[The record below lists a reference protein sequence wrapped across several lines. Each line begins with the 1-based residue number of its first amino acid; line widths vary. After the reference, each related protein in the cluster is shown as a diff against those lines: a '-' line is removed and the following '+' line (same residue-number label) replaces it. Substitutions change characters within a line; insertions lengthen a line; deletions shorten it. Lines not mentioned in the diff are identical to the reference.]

1 MSKPFKRA
9 NDLAR
14 QVFEAFM
21 TQVVEQ
27 YVLKEHRSPIH
38 LQHKKNNDPKP
49 LDDKQTQAILDE
61 KEIDIRTL
69 YLMRVSG
76 KGGYSSER
84 DKFARYRENMNITLL
99 DHVLSVTRG
108 ALMLAVLSWLQED
121 PEMDETTII
130 ERLKVL
136 AATAFIHDLDKMLQ
150 LPRNEA
156 LTLEHVE
163 SAMQRYGLSAFLND
177 IQLTAEQMRFLI
189 EQVETSQA
197 FRHPCSVEPK
207 RAYSRDAKR
216 YAQLADK
223 LDGLWCTHGTE
234 SGLDAIVAYMQG
246 STALADEVLTQW
258 QAVDIFDPHHPFLL
272 DELQRNLSFACR
284 RESGIPPLLET
295 HHDGRLFMLLP
306 SKMFE
311 KILGKGI
318 QRFLEKGLP
327 FHLEVIFVQGKPKIK
342 NGEPTYSKLTELVE
356 DDLSDNYIGQL
367 FKVKK
372 TLISTVTPEMDAL
385 LGELG
390 LQPCWLEKVDG
401 ALTSPYPN
409 PSNLEIYAQKNL
421 RKVAKMVLSLKFFAD
436 KKTLQKCTQQLI
448 TQLEEALPD
457 WIQSIADPD
466 SYVVMMSLWCMAITH
481 KRVEKK
487 QKIWGDKGLL
497 NIWLEGDEE
506 HQGFISNL
514 SDDSPEILQAV
525 ERYYNQLLHRQR
537 VAPVDEK
544 LSGRCLFTDMP
555 VSQKSIIR
563 QELGL
568 YEVKASAFTGR
579 EGKPDSI
586 TAPAKGEVP
595 ISLVSLAEH
604 KLRQEAFA
612 IQGGKPSGVPT
623 LVSSPVT
630 TGLFGALILD
640 DKSLFKALSSYD
652 LNRKKIEQ
660 GKANYRGL
668 EIYRYRYRLAR
679 LERIPER
686 TEDQIQTLR
695 LLLQGCLRVGR
706 PLHLFRGLPTPQ
718 KAFFYF
724 DAMPRILQNIIGSN
738 ELRLEQIPLALKQL
752 EIAETISSAAGLGYD
767 VLTMYAL
774 LQTRF
779 AVCALVWGYAEDR
792 LEDKKLS
799 GSMRYLQIQMIQSQ
813 QESEMSEQDGALV
826 RLGQA
831 ATVIQYMP
839 TKHTH
844 SEELLVLN
852 LCLDTA
858 MGLLAMQ
865 QRDRSSLING
875 IADQLSINLKRKSK
889 EGFGLYREDKLDEAC
904 LTFAEQF
911 VDEVWFGAL
920 GGKPPA
926 QKEKRL
932 LSAIYRMAFIQAHRQ
947 AHKQRKAE
955 KAAQIDTTELTEK
968 LTETT
973 EA

>member
-14 QVFEAFM
+14 QVFEDFM
-21 TQVVEQ
+21 QQVVEQ
-27 YVLKEHRSPIH
+27 HVLHERVSPVREVDKLALEQGKII
-38 LQHKKNNDPKP
+38 N
-49 LDDKQTQAILDE
+49 LDAI
-61 KEIDIRTL
+61 R
-69 YLMRVSG
+69 LMSISG
-76 KGGYSSER
+76 KGGYCPDPE
-84 DKFARYRENMNITLL
+84 KFTRYSENMNITLL

-108 ALMLAVLSWLQED
+108 ALMLAVLSWLQAD
-121 PEMDETTII
+121 PEMDEAAII
-130 ERLKVL
+130 ERLMVL
-136 AATAFIHDLDKMLQ
+136 AVTAFLHDLDKMLQ

-163 SAMQRYGLSAFLND
+163 DAIQRYGLSTFLGD
-177 IQLTAEQMRFLI
+177 IQLTAEQVRFLI

-207 RAYSRDAKR
+207 RAYSRDARR

-223 LDGLWCTHGTE
+223 LDGLWCAHGAE
-234 SGLDAIVAYMQG
+234 AGLDAVVEYMQS
-246 STALADEVLTQW
+246 STALADEVLIQW
-258 QAVDIFDPHHPFLL
+258 RAVDIFDPHHPFLL

-295 HHDGRLFMLLP
+295 HQDGHLCMLLPASHWKTVLERGIKGLLNSLPFVLEMIISNRGIPELRNGQPYLEQYVGFIEQLDRRELGRLF
-306 SKMFE
+306 
-311 KILGKGI
+311 
-318 QRFLEKGLP
+318 
-327 FHLEVIFVQGKPKIK
+327 
-342 NGEPTYSKLTELVE
+342 LVSNRLI
-356 DDLSDNYIGQL
+356 DDLTQA
-367 FKVKK
+367 
-372 TLISTVTPEMDAL
+372 MDESLAVV
-385 LGELG
+385 G
-390 LQPCWLEKVDG
+390 LQPRWASKITGQLS
-401 ALTSPYPN
+401 SPYPN
-409 PSNLEIYAQKNL
+409 PDELDYQALQALLKAAQLTLLLNLKLPVSKKNDL
-421 RKVAKMVLSLKFFAD
+421 PDYSKRE
-436 KKTLQKCTQQLI
+436 QQLLKKLDI
-448 TQLEEALPD
+448 VLPD
-457 WIQSIADPD
+457 WLEKLDDTQS
-466 SYVVMMSLWCMAITH
+466 
-481 KRVEKK
+481 KRVLMGVWVVAATHNDSSK
-487 QKIWGDKGLL
+487 QALIWGEEGLL
-497 NIWLEGDEE
+497 QNWLEGTEE
-506 HQGFISNL
+506 QAGFNQYFAG
-514 SDDSPEILQAV
+514 EGV
-525 ERYYNQLLHRQR
+525 EALKAIRRHFEQLMQQQR
-537 VAPVDEK
+537 VTPEDESV
-544 LSGRCLFTDMP
+544 SGRCLFTDAP
-555 VSQKSIIR
+555 AQTLISSS
-563 QELGL
+563 LNL
-568 YEVKASAFTGR
+568 YEVKVSAFTGR

-623 LVSSPVT
+623 LVSSPIT

-640 DKSLFKALSSYD
+640 DSTLFKAFSSYD
-652 LNRKKIEQ
+652 LNRKKMEQ

-724 DAMPRILQNIIGSN
+724 DAMPRILQHIIGSN
-738 ELRLEQIPLALKQL
+738 ELRLEEIPLALKQL

-779 AVCALVWGYAEDR
+779 ATCALVWGYVEDR

-799 GSMRYLQIQMIQSQ
+799 GSMHYLQIQMIQSQ

-844 SEELLVLN
+844 SEELLVFN

-911 VDEVWFGAL
+911 VDEVWFEAL

-955 KAAQIDTTELTEK
+955 KAAQIDTTELTE
-968 LTETT
+968 TT